1 MTSLEVIET
10 GEVVEQMTKVEAERI
25 TARIADKLDG
35 IADNIEQV
43 MPLIREA
50 LTRKAWKPLGYTGAS
65 AYVSERF
72 AGAFQRLPAAVR
84 RPIVAE
90 LSSAGM
96 STRAIAPI
104 VGVSKSQVAEDKRG
118 VQFWTPAPEPHVNR
132 ETGEIL
138 ETTVDYQ
145 AEPQKITGMDG
156 KQYPKPAPAAPRRPS
171 LTQDFQTAVERA
183 WAESERLIDLVA
195 DDRFNANQQQIA
207 ADSINRARAIA
218 RNITRFIDALN
229 PAQTIQ
235 EEEARERLLTDLNHI
250 SDTYQRLAKSL

>member
-10 GEVVEQMTKVEAERI
+10 GEVVEQMSKVEAERI

-50 LTRKAWKPLGYTGAS
+50 LTRKAWEPLGYTGAT

-104 VGVSKSQVAEDKRG
+104 VGVTHKTVVKDSQATREVVPE
-118 VQFWTPAPEPHVNR
+118 VPPAPEPHVNR
-132 ETGEIL
+132 ETGEIH
-138 ETTVDYQ
+138 EPTVDYQ
-145 AEPQKITGMDG
+145 AEAAKIISSVAKAEPQKITGMDG
-156 KQYPKPAPAAPRRPS
+156 KTYSRPEPPKPRAE
-171 LTQDFQTAVERA
+171 AVTKQFTSA
-183 WAESERLIDLVA
+183 VA
-195 DDRFNANQQQIA
+195 DLNRILDKFHRITASQNFQANKNQVA
-207 ADSINRARAIA
+207 TLHGNDLARAISELESIA
-218 RNITRFIDALN
+218 D
-229 PAQTIQ
+229 Q
-235 EEEARERLLTDLNHI
+235 LT
-250 SDTYQRLAKSL
+250 